1 MFKKNEFR
9 AVMGLREMTV
19 LQLAERL
26 NINPSTLSK
35 KINGHVDFSR
45 DEVASIRR
53 ELNLSDSDVIR
64 IFFA

>member
-1 MFKKNEFR
+1 
-9 AVMGLREMTV
+9 MTV

-45 DEVASIRR
+45 NEVASICK